1 MSTDQTIIGIDL
13 GTTNSEVA
21 VVLDGQAIVIADDKG
36 NKVLPSVVGINENA
50 ELMVGDVALNQSVLY
65 PERTV
70 RSIKRSMGKDEHVV
84 LGDKSYAPQEI
95 SAIILKT
102 LKNRAEQF
110 LKTTVDKAVI
120 TVPAYFNDAQRQA
133 TREAGKIAGLDV
145 VRIINEPTAAALAYE
160 SDLQQARKILVYDL
174 GGGTFDVSIV
184 DIQSGVVEVVAS
196 HGDNHLGGDDF
207 DEKIVQYFIDIIRDD
222 HDLDVNTLS
231 DVNKVLSRLRHAAI
245 AAKISLSDLPYVSIN
260 EEFLTEKDGVPV
272 HFSHELSRASYEG
285 MIEEFIDKTFESV
298 HIALSSARLTV
309 SDLDEVLLVGGST
322 RTPLVINRL
331 QQELGITPQATVDP
345 DLCVATGAATQAA
358 VISGEKIDAVLVDIT
373 PYTFGLSTFGE
384 MNGMPYPFVFSPLIH
399 RNTVLPVSKSEVFFT
414 MHEGQKAA
422 DVSVYQGENTD
433 AQLNTMIG
441 EFIIDLDKVREENP
455 IVVSFD
461 LNLDGIL
468 KVTATEKNTGLE
480 KSIRIEN
487 AVSRM
492 DDDDMTEAR
501 DRVDSLF
508 DDDKTTTSKL
518 SDTSTPENAK
528 FEQAKVLIEKANQL
542 MEQATNDDKEDIID
556 QLEQIH
562 AAIENKDEDA
572 ISEPMENLTDILYY
586 LES

>member
-1 MSTDQTIIGIDL
+1 MSTEQTIIGIDL

-70 RSIKRSMGKDEHVV
+70 RSIKRSMGKDEQVV
-84 LGDKSYAPQEI
+84 LGDKSYTPQEI

-102 LKNRAEQF
+102 LKNRAEEF

-133 TREAGKIAGLDV
+133 TREAGEIAGLEV

-222 HDLDVNTLS
+222 HDLDVDTLS
-231 DVNKVLSRLRHAAI
+231 DVNKVLSRLRHAAV
-245 AAKISLSDLPYVSIN
+245 AAKISLSDLPYTTIN

-272 HFSHELSRASYEG
+272 HFSHELSRASYEE

-298 HIALSSARLTV
+298 HIALSSAKLTV

-331 QQELGITPQATVDP
+331 QQELGLTPQATVDP

-384 MNGMPYPFVFSPLIH
+384 MNGMPYPFVFVPLIH
-399 RNTVLPVSKSEVFFT
+399 RNSVLPVSKSEVFFT
-414 MHEGQKAA
+414 MHEEQKAA

-441 EFIIDLDKVREENP
+441 EFIIDLDKIREENP

-501 DRVDSLF
+501 DRVDLLF
-508 DDDKTTTSKL
+508 DEKTESKA
-518 SDTSTPENAK
+518 SDPINPENAK
-528 FEQAKVLIEKANQL
+528 FEQAQALIEKAYKF

-556 QLEQIH
+556 QIEQLR
-562 AAIENKDEDA
+562 AAIDNNDEDA

>member
-1 MSTDQTIIGIDL
+1 MSTEQTIIGIDL

-70 RSIKRSMGKDEHVV
+70 RSIKRSMGKDEQVV
-84 LGDKSYAPQEI
+84 LGDKSYTPQEI

-102 LKNRAEQF
+102 LKNRADEF
-110 LKTTVDKAVI
+110 LKTTVNKAVI

-133 TREAGKIAGLDV
+133 TREAGEIAGLEV

-222 HDLDVNTLS
+222 HALDVNTLS

-245 AAKISLSDLPYVSIN
+245 AAKISLSDLPYTTIN

-272 HFSHELSRASYEG
+272 HFSHELSRASYEE

-298 HIALSSARLTV
+298 HIALSSAKLTV

-345 DLCVATGAATQAA
+345 DLCVATGAAIQAA

-373 PYTFGLSTFGE
+373 PYTFGLSAFGE
-384 MNGMPYPFVFSPLIH
+384 MNGMPYPFVFVPLIH
-399 RNTVLPVSKSEVFFT
+399 RNAVLPVSKSEVFFT
-414 MHEGQKAA
+414 MHEEQKAA
-422 DVSVYQGENTD
+422 EISVHQGENTD

-441 EFIIDLDKVREENP
+441 EFKIDLDKVREENP

-508 DDDKTTTSKL
+508 GDDKTTTKA

-528 FEQAKVLIEKANQL
+528 FEQAQVLIEKANKM

-556 QLEQIH
+556 QIEQIR
-562 AAIENKDEDA
+562 AAIDNNNEDA
-572 ISEPMENLTDILYY
+572 ISKPMENLTDILYY

>member
-1 MSTDQTIIGIDL
+1 MSTEQTIIGIDL

-21 VVLDGQAIVIADDKG
+21 VILDGQAIVIADDKG

-70 RSIKRSMGKDEHVV
+70 RSIKRSMGKDEQVV
-84 LGDKSYAPQEI
+84 LGGKSYTPQEI

-102 LKNRAEQF
+102 LKNRADQF
-110 LKTTVDKAVI
+110 LKTTVEKAVI

-133 TREAGKIAGLDV
+133 TREAGEIAGLEV

-245 AAKISLSDLPYVSIN
+245 AAKISLSDLPYASIN

-272 HFSHELSRASYEG
+272 HFSHELSRASYEE
-285 MIEEFIDKTFESV
+285 MIGEFIDKTFESV
-298 HIALSSARLTV
+298 HIALSSAKLTV

-331 QQELGITPQATVDP
+331 QQELGLTPQATVDP

-373 PYTFGLSTFGE
+373 PYTFGLSTFGI
-384 MNGMPYPFVFSPLIH
+384 MNDMPYPFVFVPLIH

-414 MHEGQKAA
+414 MHEEQKAA
-422 DVSVYQGENTD
+422 EISVYQGENTD

-441 EFIIDLDKVREENP
+441 EFKIDLDKVREDNP

-487 AVSRM
+487 AVLRM
-492 DDDDMTEAR
+492 DDNDMTEAR

-508 DDDKTTTSKL
+508 NEDKTASIA
-518 SDTSTPENAK
+518 SDTNTPENVK
-528 FEQAKVLIEKANQL
+528 FEQAQALIEKANQL

-556 QLEQIH
+556 QIERIH

-572 ISEPMENLTDILYY
+572 ISEPMDNLTDILYY

>member
-1 MSTDQTIIGIDL
+1 MSTEQTIIGIDL

-21 VVLDGQAIVIADDKG
+21 VVFDGQAIVIADNKG
-36 NKVLPSVVGINENA
+36 SKILPSVVGVNENA
-50 ELMVGDVALNQSVLY
+50 ELIVGEVALNQSVLY
-65 PERTV
+65 PEHTV
-70 RSIKRSMGKDEHVV
+70 RSIKRSMGKDEQVV
-84 LGDKSYAPQEI
+84 LGDKSYTPQEI

-102 LKNRAEQF
+102 LKKRAEQF

-133 TREAGKIAGLDV
+133 TREAGEIAGLEV

-207 DEKIVQYFIDIIRDD
+207 DEKIVQYFIDIIKDD

-231 DVNKVLSRLRHAAI
+231 DANKVLSRLRHAAI
-245 AAKISLSDLPYVSIN
+245 AAKISLSDLPYTSIN

-272 HFSHELSRASYEG
+272 HFSHELSRASYEE

-298 HIALSSARLTV
+298 HIALSSAKLTV

-358 VISGEKIDAVLVDIT
+358 VISGGKIDAVLVDIT
-373 PYTFGLSTFGE
+373 PYTFGLSAFGE
-384 MNGMPYPFVFSPLIH
+384 MNGMPYPFVFVPLIH

-414 MHEGQKAA
+414 MHEEQKVAEI
-422 DVSVYQGENTD
+422 SVHQGENND

-441 EFIIDLDKVREENP
+441 DFKIDLDKVREENP

-492 DDDDMTEAR
+492 DDNDMTEAR

-508 DDDKTTTSKL
+508 NDDKTASKE
-518 SDTSTPENAK
+518 STISTPENVK
-528 FEQAKVLIEKANQL
+528 FEQAQALIEKANQL

-556 QLEQIH
+556 QIEQIH

>member
-1 MSTDQTIIGIDL
+1 MSTEQTIIGIDL

-70 RSIKRSMGKDEHVV
+70 RSIKRSMGKDEQVV
-84 LGDKSYAPQEI
+84 LGDKSYTPQEI

-102 LKNRAEQF
+102 LKNRADEF
-110 LKTTVDKAVI
+110 LKTTVNKAVI

-133 TREAGKIAGLDV
+133 TREAGEIAGLEV

-222 HDLDVNTLS
+222 HDLDVDTLS
-231 DVNKVLSRLRHAAI
+231 DVNKVLSRLRHAAV
-245 AAKISLSDLPYVSIN
+245 AAKISLSDLPYTTIN

-272 HFSHELSRASYEG
+272 HFSHELSRASYEE

-298 HIALSSARLTV
+298 HIALSSAKLTV

-331 QQELGITPQATVDP
+331 QQELGLTPQATVDP

-384 MNGMPYPFVFSPLIH
+384 MNGMPYPFVFVPLIH
-399 RNTVLPVSKSEVFFT
+399 RNSVLPVSKSEVFFT
-414 MHEGQKAA
+414 MHEEQKAA

-441 EFIIDLDKVREENP
+441 EFIIDLDKIREENP

-501 DRVDSLF
+501 DRVDLLF
-508 DDDKTTTSKL
+508 DEKTESKA
-518 SDTSTPENAK
+518 SDPINPENAK
-528 FEQAKVLIEKANQL
+528 FEQAQALIEKAYKF

-556 QLEQIH
+556 QIEQLR
-562 AAIENKDEDA
+562 AAIDNNDEDA

>member
-1 MSTDQTIIGIDL
+1 MSTEQAIIGIDL

-50 ELMVGDVALNQSVLY
+50 ELMVGDAALNQSVLY

-70 RSIKRSMGKDEHVV
+70 RSIKRSMGKDEQVV
-84 LGDKSYAPQEI
+84 LGDKSYTPQEI

-102 LKNRAEQF
+102 LKNRAEEF

-133 TREAGKIAGLDV
+133 TREAGEIAGLEV

-160 SDLQQARKILVYDL
+160 SDLQQAKKILVYDL

-207 DEKIVQYFIDIIRDD
+207 DEKIIQYFIDIIRDD

-231 DVNKVLSRLRHAAI
+231 DINKVLSRLRHAAV
-245 AAKISLSDLPYVSIN
+245 AAKISLSNLPYTTIN
-260 EEFLTEKDGVPV
+260 EEFLTEKNGVPV
-272 HFSHELSRASYEG
+272 HFSHELSRASYEE

-298 HIALSSARLTV
+298 HIALSSAKLTV
-309 SDLDEVLLVGGST
+309 SDLDEILLVGGST

-331 QQELGITPQATVDP
+331 QQELGLTPQTTVDP
-345 DLCVATGAATQAA
+345 DLCVANGAATQAA
-358 VISGEKIDAVLVDIT
+358 VISGNKIDAVLVDIT

-384 MNGMPYPFVFSPLIH
+384 MNGMPYPFVFAPLIH
-399 RNTVLPVSKSEVFFT
+399 RNTVLPVTKSEVFFT

-422 DVSVYQGENTD
+422 DVSVYQGENND

-441 EFIIDLDKVREENP
+441 EFIFDLDKVREENP

-508 DDDKTTTSKL
+508 DDDKTTTKASN
-518 SDTSTPENAK
+518 TSTPKNVK
-528 FEQAKVLIEKANQL
+528 FEQAQALIEKANQL

-556 QLEQIH
+556 QIEQIH
-562 AAIENKDEDA
+562 AAIENNDEDA
-572 ISEPMENLTDILYY
+572 ISQPMENLTDILYY